1 MKVLYLEDDQEIGE
15 WITRK
20 LTEAGYHPH
29 WLTNGGEL
37 PENLSEYEV
46 VVLDVML
53 PGLDGFSIGRRIKRS
68 LPKTPVIML
77 SARTGIDDKL
87 EGLEFADDYM
97 TKPFHPEEL
106 LKRIEIQLRKYDRSP
121 ESSLRIGHL
130 EIKRD
135 HQIIINRDTGKE
147 IVLTGKQFYIF
158 QYFLRHVN
166 QILTKEQLYEA
177 IWKQPYQPG
186 DKSLMVHI
194 RHLREKVEKDAS
206 NPEIIETIRGIG
218 YRVKA

>member
-1 MKVLYLEDDQEIGE
+1 M
-15 WITRK
+15 
-20 LTEAGYHPH
+20 
-29 WLTNGGEL
+29 
-37 PENLSEYEV
+37 
-46 VVLDVML
+46 
-53 PGLDGFSIGRRIKRS
+53 
-68 LPKTPVIML
+68 
-77 SARTGIDDKL
+77 
-87 EGLEFADDYM
+87 
-97 TKPFHPEEL
+97 
-106 LKRIEIQLRKYDRSP
+106 
-121 ESSLRIGHL
+121 RIGHL

-135 HQIIINRDTGKE
+135 HQIIMNCDTGKE
-147 IVLTGKQFYIF
+147 IMLTGKQFYIF